1 MDGHGRLWRGIGHKC
16 ILGLTLLLLLFEIVV
31 SRLCN
36 CLINMV
42 DGFHTLYILLHLSLQ
57 QPWPAHT
64 PPPSPPPLASHTT
77 PSLAAS
83 PHIISSNSHI
93 TSCPHPDSSP
103 PSSPRPD
110 LNVRSS
116 AGPVPTVGC
125 DPASPLSRVM
135 PSRVQPFGALVSALL
150 VASLCVSVT
159 LEILNHIFQPHP
171 IQRPILATAA
181 SALSLL
187 FNVAMLGLAW
197 ARPALRPAGS
207 VSEHLGLESAVAKA
221 TEDGLAK
228 GALRDG
234 SLLFCNPGAP
244 SVLDP
249 DSESVTPKTTD
260 SLGSSK
266 QHARSSSSELKD
278 SEEPAK
284 EHLQSN
290 SRALELTNVPSQ
302 VPMHSHTGYPA
313 SLCVP
318 PLSVPYKAPL
328 RGHQSSCLCRVLIA
342 ILRDLL
348 CPCLALANALTA
360 LLGSPDCHHPQESC
374 SSMVFLDPALSMMAV
389 LVLLACALPE
399 VRRMGLLLLQSCPPG
414 LSVPELR
421 QGLLAVRGVEGV
433 HELHVWQLT
442 ESCLVASVHVHVNA
456 HCWRQ
461 GPDKVVAGVM
471 ETLHRAGVSMCT
483 VQPEL
488 ATESLNGE
496 PALPAAPGNLVVGR
510 PCSLPCRKECL
521 DKMCCTPR
529 KKAGVGDGAPP
540 SGDAEE
546 KAPQAVIIENTFL

>member
-1 MDGHGRLWRGIGHKC
+1 MDGHVRLWRGIGYKC
-16 ILGLTLLLLLFEIVV
+16 MLGLTLLLLLFEIVV

-57 QPWPAHT
+57 QPLSAHT
-64 PPPSPPPLASHTT
+64 PPPSPPPLASLAS
-77 PSLAAS
+77 PSLTPS

-93 TSCPHPDSSP
+93 TSCPHPSSSP

-110 LNVRSS
+110 LNIVSS
-116 AGPVPTVGC
+116 AGPIPTLGC
-125 DPASPLSRVM
+125 DPTSALSCVM
-135 PSRVQPFGALVSALL
+135 PSRVQPFGALVSALI

-159 LEILNHIFQPHP
+159 LEILSYIFQPHP

-187 FNVAMLGLAW
+187 FNAAMLGLAW
-197 ARPALRPAGS
+197 ARPTLRPAGS
-207 VSEHLGLESAVAKA
+207 ASEHLGLGSGERAVAKA
-221 TEDGLAK
+221 TEDGLVK
-228 GALRDG
+228 GALQDG

-249 DSESVTPKTTD
+249 DSDSVTPTTTD
-260 SLGSSK
+260 SLGSNK
-266 QHARSSSSELKD
+266 QHERSSSSE
-278 SEEPAK
+278 PK

-290 SRALELTNVPSQ
+290 SRALELTNVLSQ
-302 VPMHSHTGYPA
+302 VPMYSTGHTGYPA

-318 PLSVPYKAPL
+318 SLSVPYKAPL
-328 RGHQSSCLCRVLIA
+328 RGHQSSCLSRVLTT

-360 LLGSPDCHHPQESC
+360 LLSSPDCHHPLESC
-374 SSMVFLDPALSMMAV
+374 SSRVYLDPALSMMAV

-399 VRRMGLLLLQSCPPG
+399 VRRLGLLLLQSCPPG
-414 LSVPELR
+414 LSVPDLR
-421 QGLLAVRGVEGV
+421 NGLMAVRGVEGV

-442 ESCLVASVHVHVNA
+442 ESCLVASVHVHMNA
-456 HCWRQ
+456 HCWRE

-483 VQPEL
+483 VQPET

-496 PALPAAPGNLVVGR
+496 PALPALPGNQAKDW
-510 PCSLPCRKECL
+510 PCSLSCRKECL
-521 DKMCCTPR
+521 DKMCCTSL
-529 KKAGVGDGAPP
+529 KKASVGDGAPP
-540 SGDAEE
+540 SGNAEE